1 MVIFAQAL
9 RNPQEFLVGCLKR
22 LYALK
27 GMEYP
32 AGYRIITPDELAAA
46 KKAIDREIEAKEE
59 SQAVTLSLPVVILLV
74 SYRKKKIV
82 HGVITGLDRDS
93 REVIGIDPPNEFRRS
108 MVLPESK
115 ENTKRLERYIQ
126 AEAAWKVAE
135 SAVEGRSV
143 SATFRGYR
151 RAQGQPFGES
161 VAKLQESYARA
172 QKGDSDD

>member
-1 MVIFAQAL
+1 MAWEHKGIAIEMSGPNFIAEV
-9 RNPQEFLVGCLKR
+9 NGKR
-22 LYALK
+22 IGK
-27 GMEYP
+27 P
-32 AGYRIITPDELAAA
+32 SLAAA
-46 KKAIDREIEAKEE
+46 KKAIDKEIEATAE
-59 SQAVTLSLPVVILLV
+59 VSLPVVILLV
-74 SYRKKKIV
+74 SSSYRNEGKKKIV

-143 SATFRGYR
+143 SATFRYSR

>member
-1 MVIFAQAL
+1 MKMTESKWEHKGIAIEMSGPKFIAEV
-9 RNPQEFLVGCLKR
+9 NGKR
-22 LYALK
+22 IGK
-27 GMEYP
+27 P
-32 AGYRIITPDELAAA
+32 SLAAA
-46 KKAIDREIEAKEE
+46 KKAIDKEIEATAE
-59 SQAVTLSLPVVILLV
+59 VSLPVVILLV
-74 SYRKKKIV
+74 SSSYRNEGKKKIV

>member
-1 MVIFAQAL
+1 MAWEHKGIAIEMSGPNFIAEV
-9 RNPQEFLVGCLKR
+9 NGKR
-22 LYALK
+22 IGK
-27 GMEYP
+27 P
-32 AGYRIITPDELAAA
+32 SLAAA
-46 KKAIDREIEAKEE
+46 KKAIDKEIEATAE
-59 SQAVTLSLPVVILLV
+59 VSLPVVILLV
-74 SYRKKKIV
+74 SSSYRNEGKKKIV

-126 AEAAWKVAE
+126 AQAAWKVAE

>member
-1 MVIFAQAL
+1 MAWEHKGIAIEMSGANFIAEV
-9 RNPQEFLVGCLKR
+9 NGKR
-22 LYALK
+22 IGK
-27 GMEYP
+27 P
-32 AGYRIITPDELAAA
+32 SLAAA
-46 KKAIDREIEAKEE
+46 KKAIDKEIEATAE
-59 SQAVTLSLPVVILLV
+59 VSLPVVILLV
-74 SYRKKKIV
+74 SSSYRNEGKKKIV

-143 SATFRGYR
+143 DTSFRGNGR
-151 RAQGQPFGES
+151 TQGQPFGES

>member
-1 MVIFAQAL
+1 MAWEHKGIAIEMSGANFIAEV
-9 RNPQEFLVGCLKR
+9 NGKR
-22 LYALK
+22 IGK
-27 GMEYP
+27 P
-32 AGYRIITPDELAAA
+32 SLAAA
-46 KKAIDREIEAKEE
+46 KKAIDKEIEATAE
-59 SQAVTLSLPVVILLV
+59 VSLPVVILLV
-74 SYRKKKIV
+74 SSSYRNEGKKKIV

-143 SATFRGYR
+143 SINFRGYR

>member
-1 MVIFAQAL
+1 MAWEHRGIAIEMSGPNFIAEIDGNNV
-9 RNPQEFLVGCLKR
+9 VKSS
-22 LYALK
+22 
-27 GMEYP
+27 
-32 AGYRIITPDELAAA
+32 LAAA
-46 KKAIDREIEAKEE
+46 KKAIDREIEAKAE
-59 SQAVTLSLPVVILLV
+59 SQAVTLSLPVVILLESS
-74 SYRKKKIV
+74 SYRNEGKKKIV
-82 HGVITGLDRDS
+82 HGVITGLDRDR

-143 SATFRGYR
+143 STTFGWGYR
-151 RAQGQPFGES
+151 RAQAFGES

>member
-1 MVIFAQAL
+1 MAWEHKGIAIEMSGPKFIAEV
-9 RNPQEFLVGCLKR
+9 NGKR
-22 LYALK
+22 IGK
-27 GMEYP
+27 P
-32 AGYRIITPDELAAA
+32 SLAAA
-46 KKAIDREIEAKEE
+46 KKAIDKEIEATAE
-59 SQAVTLSLPVVILLV
+59 VSLPVVILLV
-74 SYRKKKIV
+74 SSSYRNEGKKKIV

-143 SATFRGYR
+143 GASFRGCGR
-151 RAQGQPFGES
+151 GQRPFGES

>member
-1 MVIFAQAL
+1 MAWEHRGIAIEMSGPNFIAEV
-9 RNPQEFLVGCLKR
+9 NGKR
-22 LYALK
+22 IGK
-27 GMEYP
+27 P
-32 AGYRIITPDELAAA
+32 SLAAA
-46 KKAIDREIEAKEE
+46 KKAIDKEIEATAEE
-59 SQAVTLSLPVVILLV
+59 QAVTLSLPVVILLV
-74 SYRKKKIV
+74 SSSYRNEGKKKIV

-143 SATFRGYR
+143 SATFRYSR

>member
-1 MVIFAQAL
+1 MAWEHRGIAIEMSGPNFIAAFDGKNV
-9 RNPQEFLVGCLKR
+9 VKSS
-22 LYALK
+22 
-27 GMEYP
+27 
-32 AGYRIITPDELAAA
+32 LAAA
-46 KKAIDREIEAKEE
+46 KKAIDKEIEAKAEE
-59 SQAVTLSLPVVILLV
+59 QAVTLSLPVVILLAGS
-74 SYRKKKIV
+74 SYRSEGKKKKIV

-93 REVIGIDPPNEFRRS
+93 REVIGIDPPNGFWWS

-115 ENTKRLERYIQ
+115 ENTKRLERYIK

-143 SATFRGYR
+143 DTSFRGNGR
-151 RAQGQPFGES
+151 TQGQPFGES

>member
-1 MVIFAQAL
+1 MAWEHKGIAIEMSGPKFIAEV
-9 RNPQEFLVGCLKR
+9 NGKR
-22 LYALK
+22 IGK
-27 GMEYP
+27 P
-32 AGYRIITPDELAAA
+32 SLAAA
-46 KKAIDREIEAKEE
+46 KKAIDKEIEATAEE
-59 SQAVTLSLPVVILLV
+59 QAVTLSLPVVILLV

-143 SATFRGYR
+143 GASFRGCGR
-151 RAQGQPFGES
+151 GQRPFGES

>member
-1 MVIFAQAL
+1 MAWEHKGIAIEMSGPNFIAEV
-9 RNPQEFLVGCLKR
+9 NGKR
-22 LYALK
+22 IGK
-27 GMEYP
+27 P
-32 AGYRIITPDELAAA
+32 SLAAA
-46 KKAIDREIEAKEE
+46 KKAIDKEIEATAE
-59 SQAVTLSLPVVILLV
+59 VSLPVVILLV
-74 SYRKKKIV
+74 SSSYRNEGKKKIV
-82 HGVITGLDRDS
+82 HGVITGLDRDR

>member
-1 MVIFAQAL
+1 MAWEYKGIAIEMSGANFIAEV
-9 RNPQEFLVGCLKR
+9 NGKR
-22 LYALK
+22 IGK
-27 GMEYP
+27 P
-32 AGYRIITPDELAAA
+32 SLAAA
-46 KKAIDREIEAKEE
+46 KKAIDKEIEATAE
-59 SQAVTLSLPVVILLV
+59 VSLPVVILLV
-74 SYRKKKIV
+74 SSSYRNEGKKKIV

>member
-1 MVIFAQAL
+1 MAWEHRGIAIEMSGPNFIAEV
-9 RNPQEFLVGCLKR
+9 NGKR
-22 LYALK
+22 IGK
-27 GMEYP
+27 P
-32 AGYRIITPDELAAA
+32 SLAAA
-46 KKAIDREIEAKEE
+46 KKAIDKEIEATAE
-59 SQAVTLSLPVVILLV
+59 VSLPVVILLESS
-74 SYRKKKIV
+74 SYRNEGKKKIV
-82 HGVITGLDRDS
+82 HGVITGLDRDR

>member
-1 MVIFAQAL
+1 MAWEHKGIAIEMSGPKFIAEV
-9 RNPQEFLVGCLKR
+9 NGKR
-22 LYALK
+22 IGK
-27 GMEYP
+27 P
-32 AGYRIITPDELAAA
+32 SLAAA
-46 KKAIDREIEAKEE
+46 KKAIDKEIEATAE
-59 SQAVTLSLPVVILLV
+59 VSLPVVILLV
-74 SYRKKKIV
+74 SSSYRNEGKKKIV